1 MGLMITDNILI
12 ILIININIHRKIV
25 TLAVIVTVMMI
36 IKVPGRVGW
45 GRGKEIAPVWN
56 VRTA

>member
-1 MGLMITDNILI
+1 MITDIILI

-25 TLAVIVTVMMI
+25 IIAVIMI
-36 IKVPGRVGW
+36 IKVPGRVGR